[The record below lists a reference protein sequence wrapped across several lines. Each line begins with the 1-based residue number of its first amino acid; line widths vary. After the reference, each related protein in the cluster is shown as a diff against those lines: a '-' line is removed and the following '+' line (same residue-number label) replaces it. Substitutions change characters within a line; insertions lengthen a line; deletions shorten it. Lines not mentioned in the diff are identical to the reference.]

1 MQIVHLQNPIIPVLP
16 KVSAK
21 EERHMRCVA
30 MIAKQYAIDERK
42 SKEKFRLLK
51 LQGKYP
57 FDKKK

>member
-16 KVSAK
+16 KLSAK
-21 EERHMRCVA
+21 EERHLRCVA
-30 MIAKQYAIDERK
+30 MIAKQRVIDKKKAI
-42 SKEKFRLLK
+42 EKYRLLE